1 MSPLQFLWQRTAGQR
16 GWMLLGLLLALL
28 TSLANIALLALSG
41 WFISAM
47 ALAGVA
53 GVSMNYFTPAALIR
67 LSAIVRTA
75 GRYGERLSTHEATF
89 RVLASMRVWL
99 YERIEPLAPQH
110 LEQYQ
115 SGDLLNRLRADI
127 DSLNNLYLRVW
138 VPSLVALMSS
148 LICVLVLLLFDWR
161 MALWLGLML
170 GAAGWVLPG
179 LASRAGQPSARA
191 QQQTLNALRRQWVGD
206 LRGLAEMQLFGAQTM
221 QSERIES
228 LAANLLRAQRQQAR
242 WAGTVQAAFSL
253 IVGVC
258 VLGMLWL
265 AIPAVQAQGLAPP
278 ELAMLALLAM
288 ASFESLTPLPV
299 AFQSLGESREAMA
312 RVLNLVNAE
321 PEVRDPAH
329 PQTLPD
335 GHALQLSDV
344 SFRYGDSQPWV
355 LRQLDWHVPS
365 GARIALIGPNGAG
378 KSSVMALLTRLRAP
392 QHGVIRLDGINL
404 ADLSG
409 EQVRSRF
416 AVLSQHAHLFNT
428 TLRSNLRLA
437 APDADDSRLRQA
449 CRAAGI
455 EDFVDSLPAGLDT
468 PVGELGSALSG
479 GQARRIAL
487 ARTLL
492 KPAPILILD
501 EPTEGMDAV
510 TAEQVMRGIHAWVS
524 AQTQT
529 LIVITHR
536 PLETRD
542 MDAIYRLTEGRLER
556 VPMPVGQG
564 IADDSAD

>member
-1 MSPLQFLWQRTAGQR
+1 VSPLQFLWQRTAGQR
-16 GWMLLGLLLALL
+16 GWMLLGLMLALL

-127 DSLNNLYLRVW
+127 DSLNHLYLRVW
-138 VPSLVALMSS
+138 VPSLVALLSS
-148 LICVLVLLLFDWR
+148 LTCVAVLLLFDWR

-170 GAAGWVLPG
+170 GAAGWVLPS

-265 AIPAVQAQGLAPP
+265 AIPAVQAQRLAPP

-329 PQTLPD
+329 PQTLPY
-335 GHALQLSDV
+335 GHALQLGDV

-355 LRQLDWHVPS
+355 LRHLHWHVPS

-437 APDADDSRLRQA
+437 APDADDSRLREA

-510 TAEQVMRGIHAWVS
+510 TAEQVMRGIHAWVR

-556 VPMPVGQG
+556 VPMPVEQG

>member
-16 GWMLLGLLLALL
+16 GWMLLGLMLALL

-127 DSLNNLYLRVW
+127 DSLNHLYLRVW
-138 VPSLVALMSS
+138 VPSLVALLSS
-148 LICVLVLLLFDWR
+148 LTCVAVLLLFDWR

-179 LASRAGQPSARA
+179 VASRAGQPSARA

-228 LAANLLRAQRQQAR
+228 LAAHLLRAQRQQAR

-278 ELAMLALLAM
+278 ELAMLALLAI

-335 GHALQLSDV
+335 GHALQLGDV

-355 LRQLDWHVPS
+355 LRHLHWHVPS

-392 QHGVIRLDGINL
+392 QHGVIRLAGINL

>member
-53 GVSMNYFTPAALIR
+53 GFSMNYFTPAALIR

-127 DSLNNLYLRVW
+127 DSLNHLYLRVW
-138 VPSLVALMSS
+138 VPSLVALLSS
-148 LICVLVLLLFDWR
+148 LTCVAVLLLLDWR
-161 MALWLGLML
+161 MAIWLGLML

-265 AIPAVQAQGLAPP
+265 AIPAVQAQRLAPP

-335 GHALQLSDV
+335 GHALQLGDV

-355 LRQLDWHVPS
+355 LRHLHWHVPS

-428 TLRSNLRLA
+428 TLRSNLGLA

-510 TAEQVMRGIHAWVS
+510 TAEQVMRGIHAWVR

-556 VPMPVGQG
+556 VPMPVEQG

>member
-1 MSPLQFLWQRTAGQR
+1 VSPLQFLWQRTAGQR
-16 GWMLLGLLLALL
+16 GWMLLGLMLALL

-127 DSLNNLYLRVW
+127 DSLNHLYLRVW
-138 VPSLVALMSS
+138 VPSLVALLSS
-148 LICVLVLLLFDWR
+148 LTCVAVLLLFDWR

-170 GAAGWVLPG
+170 GAAGWVLPS

-228 LAANLLRAQRQQAR
+228 LAAHLLRAQRQQAR

-278 ELAMLALLAM
+278 ELAMLALLAI

-335 GHALQLSDV
+335 GHALQLGDV

-355 LRQLDWHVPS
+355 LRHLHWHVPS

-392 QHGVIRLDGINL
+392 QHGVIRLAGINL

-416 AVLSQHAHLFNT
+416 AVLSQHAHLFNS

-510 TAEQVMRGIHAWVS
+510 TAEQVMRGIHAWVR

-529 LIVITHR
+529 VIVITHR

>member
-89 RVLASMRVWL
+89 RVLATMRVWL

-127 DSLNNLYLRVW
+127 DSLNHLYLRVW
-138 VPSLVALMSS
+138 VPSLVALLSS
-148 LICVLVLLLFDWR
+148 LICVLVVLLFDWR
-161 MALWLGLML
+161 MALWLGWML
-170 GAAGWVLPG
+170 GTAGWILPK
-179 LASRAGQPSARA
+179 LASRAGQPSALA
-191 QQQTLNALRRQWVGD
+191 QQQTLNALRMQWVGD
-206 LRGLAEMQLFGAQTM
+206 LRGLAEMQLFGAQAM

-242 WAGTVQAAFSL
+242 WAGTLQAAFSL

-265 AIPAVQAQGLAPP
+265 AIPAVQAQRIAPP

-344 SFRYGDSQPWV
+344 SFRYADSQPWV
-355 LRQLDWHVPS
+355 LRQLDWQVPS

-455 EDFVDSLPAGLDT
+455 EDFVDSLPAGLET

-556 VPMPVGQG
+556 VPMPFGQG
-564 IADDSAD
+564 SADHSDD

>member
-1 MSPLQFLWQRTAGQR
+1 MSPLQFLWHRTAGQR

-89 RVLASMRVWL
+89 RVLATMRVWL

-148 LICVLVLLLFDWR
+148 LICVLVLLRFDWR
-161 MALWLGLML
+161 MAIWLGLTL
-170 GAAGWVLPG
+170 GAAGWALPRF
-179 LASRAGQPSARA
+179 AHRVGQSSARS
-191 QQQTLNALRRQWVGD
+191 QQQTLNALRTQWLGD
-206 LRGLAEMQLFGAQTM
+206 LRGLAEVQLFGAQAAQM
-221 QSERIES
+221 ARVES
-228 LAANLLRAQRQQAR
+228 LGVDLVHAQRQQAR
-242 WAGTVQAAFSL
+242 WAAALQGAFSL
-253 IVGVC
+253 LLGIT
-258 VLGMLWL
+258 VLGMLML
-265 AIPAVQAQGLAPP
+265 AIPALREQRIAPP
-278 ELAMLALLAM
+278 ELAMLVLLAM
-288 ASFESLTPLPV
+288 ASFESLMPLPL
-299 AFQSLGESREAMA
+299 AFQSLGESREALA
-312 RVLNLVNAE
+312 RVMNLVNAE
-321 PEVRDPAH
+321 PDVREPDSPAS
-329 PQTLPD
+329 LPSAND
-335 GHALQLSDV
+335 LQLNAV
-344 SFRYGDSQPWV
+344 SFRYADHQPWI
-355 LRQLDWHVPS
+355 LRELCWQVPAC
-365 GARIALIGPNGAG
+365 ARVALIGPNGAG
-378 KSSVMALLTRLRAP
+378 KSSVIALLTRLRAP
-392 QHGVIRLDGINL
+392 Q
-404 ADLSG
+404 SG
-409 EQVRSRF
+409 EICLGGVSYDQLRGEDIRSRF

-428 TLRSNLRLA
+428 TLRANLRMA
-437 APDADDSRLRQA
+437 APEADDIRLRAA

-455 EDFVDSLPAGLDT
+455 ESFVDSLPNGLDT
-468 PVGELGSALSG
+468 PVGELGNAVSG

-501 EPTEGMDAV
+501 EPTEGVDAL
-510 TAEQVMRGIHAWVS
+510 TAQQVMQDIHAWVN
-524 AQTQT
+524 AQKQS

-536 PLETRD
+536 PLETMG
-542 MDAIYRLTEGRLER
+542 MDAIYRLSEGQLLR
-556 VPMPVGQG
+556 V
-564 IADDSAD
+564 

>member
-16 GWMLLGLLLALL
+16 GWMLLGLMLALL

-89 RVLASMRVWL
+89 RVLATMRVWL

-127 DSLNNLYLRVW
+127 DSLNHLYLRVW
-138 VPSLVALMSS
+138 VPSLVAFLSS
-148 LICVLVLLLFDWR
+148 LTCVAVLLLFDWR

-170 GAAGWVLPG
+170 GVAGWVLPG

-299 AFQSLGESREAMA
+299 AFQSLGESRDAMA

-344 SFRYGDSQPWV
+344 SFRYADSQPWV
-355 LRQLDWHVPS
+355 LRQLDWQVPS

-392 QHGVIRLDGINL
+392 QHGVIRMDGINL
-404 ADLSG
+404 SDLSG

-455 EDFVDSLPAGLDT
+455 EDFVDSLPAGLET

-501 EPTEGMDAV
+501 EPTEGMDAL
-510 TAEQVMRGIHAWVS
+510 TAEQVMQGVHGWVRARG
-524 AQTQT
+524 QT

-536 PLETRD
+536 PLETRG

-564 IADDSAD
+564 IADDSDD

>member
-16 GWMLLGLLLALL
+16 GWMLLGLMLALL

-127 DSLNNLYLRVW
+127 DSLNHLYLRVW
-138 VPSLVALMSS
+138 VPSLVALLSS
-148 LICVLVLLLFDWR
+148 LTCVAVLLLFDWR

-170 GAAGWVLPG
+170 GAAGWVLPS

-228 LAANLLRAQRQQAR
+228 LAAHLLRAQRQQAR

-278 ELAMLALLAM
+278 ELAMLALLAI

-335 GHALQLSDV
+335 GHALQLGDV

-355 LRQLDWHVPS
+355 LRHLHWHVPS

-392 QHGVIRLDGINL
+392 QHGVIRLAGINL

-416 AVLSQHAHLFNT
+416 AVLSQHAHLFNS

>member
-127 DSLNNLYLRVW
+127 DSLNHLYLRVW
-138 VPSLVALMSS
+138 VPSLVALLSS
-148 LICVLVLLLFDWR
+148 LTCVVVLLLFDWR

-170 GAAGWVLPG
+170 GAAGWVLPS

-355 LRQLDWHVPS
+355 LRQLDWQVPS

-404 ADLSG
+404 ADMSG

-449 CRAAGI
+449 CRASGI

-510 TAEQVMRGIHAWVS
+510 TAEQVMRGIHAWVR

>member
-1 MSPLQFLWQRTAGQR
+1 MSPLQFLWHRTAGQR

-89 RVLASMRVWL
+89 RVLATMRVWL

-148 LICVLVLLLFDWR
+148 LICVLVLLRFDWR
-161 MALWLGLML
+161 MAIWLGLTL
-170 GAAGWVLPG
+170 GAAGWALPRF
-179 LASRAGQPSARA
+179 AHRVGQSSARS
-191 QQQTLNALRRQWVGD
+191 QQQTLNALRTQWLGD
-206 LRGLAEMQLFGAQTM
+206 LRGLAEVQLFGAQAAQM
-221 QSERIES
+221 ARVES
-228 LAANLLRAQRQQAR
+228 LGVDLVHAQRQQAR
-242 WAGTVQAAFSL
+242 WAAALQGAFSL
-253 IVGVC
+253 LLGIT
-258 VLGMLWL
+258 VLGMLML
-265 AIPAVQAQGLAPP
+265 AIPALREQRIAPP
-278 ELAMLALLAM
+278 ELAMLVLLAM
-288 ASFESLTPLPV
+288 ASFESLMPLPL
-299 AFQSLGESREAMA
+299 AFQSLGESREALA
-312 RVLNLVNAE
+312 RVMNLVNAE
-321 PEVRDPAH
+321 PDVREPDSPAS
-329 PQTLPD
+329 LPSAND
-335 GHALQLSDV
+335 LQLNAV
-344 SFRYGDSQPWV
+344 SFRYADHQPWI
-355 LRQLDWHVPS
+355 LRELCWQVPAC
-365 GARIALIGPNGAG
+365 ARVALIGPNGAG
-378 KSSVMALLTRLRAP
+378 KSSVIALLTRLRAP
-392 QHGVIRLDGINL
+392 QSGEICLGGVSY
-404 ADLSG
+404 AQLSG
-409 EQVRSRF
+409 EDIRSRF

-428 TLRSNLRLA
+428 TLRANLRMA
-437 APDADDSRLRQA
+437 APEADDMRLRAA

-455 EDFVDSLPAGLDT
+455 ESFVASLPNGLDT
-468 PVGELGSALSG
+468 PVGELGNAVSG

-501 EPTEGMDAV
+501 EPTEGMDAL
-510 TAEQVMRGIHAWVS
+510 TAQQVMQGIHTWVN
-524 AQTQT
+524 AQKQS

-536 PLETRD
+536 PLETMG
-542 MDAIYRLTEGRLER
+542 MDAIYRLSEGQLLR
-556 VPMPVGQG
+556 V
-564 IADDSAD
+564 

>member
-1 MSPLQFLWQRTAGQR
+1 MSPLQFLWHRTAGQR

-89 RVLASMRVWL
+89 RVLATMRVWL

-148 LICVLVLLLFDWR
+148 LICVLVLLRFDWR
-161 MALWLGLML
+161 MAIWLGLTL
-170 GAAGWVLPG
+170 GAAGWALPRF
-179 LASRAGQPSARA
+179 AHRVGQSSARS
-191 QQQTLNALRRQWVGD
+191 QQQTLNALRTQWLGD
-206 LRGLAEMQLFGAQTM
+206 LRGLAEVQLFGAQAAQM
-221 QSERIES
+221 ARVES
-228 LAANLLRAQRQQAR
+228 LGVDLVHAQRQQAR
-242 WAGTVQAAFSL
+242 WAAALQGAFSL
-253 IVGVC
+253 LLGIS
-258 VLGMLWL
+258 VLGMLML
-265 AIPAVQAQGLAPP
+265 AIPALREQRIAPP
-278 ELAMLALLAM
+278 ELAMLVLLAM
-288 ASFESLTPLPV
+288 ASFESLMPLPL
-299 AFQSLGESREAMA
+299 AFQSLGESREALA
-312 RVLNLVNAE
+312 RVMNLVNAE
-321 PEVRDPAH
+321 PDVREPDSPAS
-329 PQTLPD
+329 LPSAND
-335 GHALQLSDV
+335 LQLNAV
-344 SFRYGDSQPWV
+344 SFRYADHQPWI
-355 LRQLDWHVPS
+355 LRELCWQVPAC
-365 GARIALIGPNGAG
+365 ARVALIGPNGAG
-378 KSSVMALLTRLRAP
+378 KSGVIALLTRLRAP
-392 QHGVIRLDGINL
+392 Q
-404 ADLSG
+404 SG
-409 EQVRSRF
+409 EICLGGVSYDQLRGEDIRSRF

-428 TLRSNLRLA
+428 TLRANLRMA
-437 APDADDSRLRQA
+437 APEADDIRLRAA

-455 EDFVDSLPAGLDT
+455 ESFVDSLPNGLDT
-468 PVGELGSALSG
+468 PVGELGNAVSG

-501 EPTEGMDAV
+501 EPTEGVDAL
-510 TAEQVMRGIHAWVS
+510 TAQQVMQDIHAWVN
-524 AQTQT
+524 AQKQS

-536 PLETRD
+536 PLETMG
-542 MDAIYRLTEGRLER
+542 MDAIYRLSEGQLLR
-556 VPMPVGQG
+556 V
-564 IADDSAD
+564 

>member
-89 RVLASMRVWL
+89 RVLATMRVWL

-127 DSLNNLYLRVW
+127 DSLNHLYLRVW
-138 VPSLVALMSS
+138 VPSLVALLSS
-148 LICVLVLLLFDWR
+148 LICVLVVLLFDWR
-161 MALWLGLML
+161 MALWLGWML
-170 GAAGWVLPG
+170 GTAGWILPK
-179 LASRAGQPSARA
+179 LASRAGQPSALA
-191 QQQTLNALRRQWVGD
+191 QQQTLNALRMQWVGD
-206 LRGLAEMQLFGAQTM
+206 LRGLAEMQLFGAQAM

-242 WAGTVQAAFSL
+242 WAGTLQAAFSL

-265 AIPAVQAQGLAPP
+265 AIPAVQAQRIAPP

-321 PEVRDPAH
+321 PEMRDPAH
-329 PQTLPD
+329 VQALPD
-335 GHALQLSDV
+335 GHALQLSAV
-344 SFRYGDSQPWV
+344 SFRYADSQPWV
-355 LRQLDWHVPS
+355 LQQLDWQVPM

-378 KSSVMALLTRLRAP
+378 KSSVIALLTRLRAP
-392 QHGVIRLDGINL
+392 QHGVIRMDGIDL
-404 ADLSG
+404 ADLAS
-409 EQVRSRF
+409 EDLRSRF

-428 TLRSNLRLA
+428 SLRSNLRLA
-437 APDADDSRLRQA
+437 APEADEPRLRQA

-501 EPTEGMDAV
+501 EPTEGMDAL
-510 TAEQVMRGIHAWVS
+510 TAEQVMQGVHGWVT
-524 AQTQT
+524 AHGQT

-536 PLETRD
+536 PLETLS

-556 VPMPVGQG
+556 VAMPVGQG
-564 IADDSAD
+564 STDDSAN